1 MQSAGHEAILPSA
14 HLLEVFMPYRKDEP
28 RMIGVLKRAVDIG
41 YYRGVELGVFFDEAC
56 RGEARRIIGREKL
69 NLTIFITPNLK
80 ERRLLLC
87 DLDAARRRVAV
98 DYTKQLVEMAA
109 EQGCSNLGLPSGDD
123 PGDARREEAKAAL
136 GDSIHEIA
144 ALGRALG
151 LNITIEPLD
160 RYAFKRQLIGPMA
173 ETVAWFAPLHREN
186 PNFFIHWDS
195 AHEALGGIDL
205 MESIDLASP
214 YIAQFHL
221 CNAILD
227 PAHPCFG
234 DLHMDV
240 GAAPDYATEGFL
252 TPEAGA
258 AILKRVASHKK
269 PAGVR
274 EIYASVEVLGH
285 PGDDLWRKE
294 KNSREFLR
302 KCFEISGL

>member
-1 MQSAGHEAILPSA
+1 MPSIGQQAILPSA
-14 HLLEVFMPYRKDEP
+14 HLLEIFMPYRNDEP
-28 RMIGVLKRAVDIG
+28 RMIDVLKRAADLG
-41 YYRGVELGVFFDEAC
+41 YYRGVELGVFFAP
-56 RGEARRIIGREKL
+56 ARRDEVRGILAQYGL
-69 NLTIFITPNLK
+69 NLAVFITPYLK

-87 DLDAARRRVAV
+87 NLDAAERKKAV
-98 DYTKQLVEMAA
+98 DHARQLVELAA
-109 EQGCSNLGLPSGDD
+109 EQGCRTLGLPSGDD
-123 PGDARREEAKAAL
+123 PGDARREEAKAVL

-144 ALGRALG
+144 ALGRRLG

-160 RYAFKRQLIGPMA
+160 RYAYKKQLIGPMA
-173 ETVAWFAPLHREN
+173 ETVEWFKPLHRKN

-240 GAAPDYATEGFL
+240 GVAPDYATDGFL
-252 TPEAGA
+252 TPETGA
-258 AILKRVASHKK
+258 AILRRVASHKK
-269 PAGVR
+269 PEGVR
-274 EIYASVEVLGH
+274 ETYASVEVLGH

-294 KNSREFLR
+294 KHSREFLQ
-302 KCFEISGL
+302 KCFVLSGL

>member
-1 MQSAGHEAILPSA
+1 MQNAAQQILPSA
-14 HLLEVFMPYRKDEP
+14 HLLEIFMPYRNDEP
-28 RMIGVLKRAVDIG
+28 RMVDVLKRAADLG
-41 YYRGVELGVFFDEAC
+41 YYRGAELGVFFAPDC
-56 RGEARRIIGREKL
+56 RRQARGIVEGNKL
-69 NLTIFITPNLK
+69 NLAVFITPYLK
-80 ERRLLLC
+80 ERRMHLC
-87 DLDAARRRVAV
+87 SLDAAERKKAV
-98 DYTKQLVEMAA
+98 DYTRQLAALAA
-109 EQGCSNLGLPSGDD
+109 EQGCNTLGLPSGDD
-123 PGDARREEAKAAL
+123 PGDEKREAAKAAL
-136 GDSIHEIA
+136 AESIGEIA

-160 RYAFKRQLIGPMA
+160 RYAYKKQLIGPMA
-173 ETVAWFAPLHREN
+173 ETVEWFAPLHREN

-240 GAAPDYATEGFL
+240 GVAPDYATEGFL
-252 TPEAGA
+252 TPETGA
-258 AILKRVASHKK
+258 AILRRVAYHPK
-269 PAGVR
+269 PEGVR
-274 EIYASVEVLGH
+274 STYASVEVLGH

-294 KNSREFLR
+294 RISREFLQR
-302 KCFEISGL
+302 CFERSGL